1 MTTIDDQI
9 KAAFRNHPLDDPG
22 IIEMAISN
30 FRGRQRFVS
39 IASILI
45 TLAMIAGMIWCAVGF
60 FHAAEVR
67 EMILFAVGFL
77 FLSGAVAM
85 LKLWFW
91 LMMIR
96 YSIARELKRLELQV
110 GMMTQPPRDR

>member
-9 KAAFRNHPLDDPG
+9 KAAFRNHPLDEPG

-45 TLAMIAGMIWCAVGF
+45 TI
-60 FHAAEVR
+60 VR
-67 EMILFAVGFL
+67 KE
-77 FLSGAVAM
+77 
-85 LKLWFW
+85 
-91 LMMIR
+91 
-96 YSIARELKRLELQV
+96 
-110 GMMTQPPRDR
+110 